1 MRPTARFPC
10 SSAGSDHAGRDD
22 LWPPCPISGFPAP
35 EHFETSAM
43 PSQDGLRLNH
53 LSRINKARP
62 EPGHPYEQRAITAA
76 KAKAGWRSPQSDG
89 KLMAE
94 KQILSFKP
102 APRLELVGYKHSERV
117 QNCKHRSQWCDDSV
131 LQCESRSDGI
141 FGRDRPSSYSLIE
154 CGELDSG
161 LRECKTMSKRRKAA
175 TNTIDEC
182 AAARRLMTARTRQM
196 CGNVS
201 DRPMGNFIL
210 ARFGL
215 AYPSA

>member
-1 MRPTARFPC
+1 MDPGCAPQRVFP
-10 SSAGSDHAGRDD
+10 AHPADQIPQGAID

-62 EPGHPYEQRAITAA
+62 ELSHPHEQRAITAA
-76 KAKAGWRSPQSDG
+76 KAKAGWRSPQSDS

-102 APRLELVGYKHSERV
+102 APRLELVGYKHSEHV

-131 LQCESRSDGI
+131 FQCESGPDGI
-141 FGRDRPSSYSLIE
+141 FGRDKSSRSSMALSL
-154 CGELDSG
+154 
-161 LRECKTMSKRRKAA
+161 
-175 TNTIDEC
+175 
-182 AAARRLMTARTRQM
+182 
-196 CGNVS
+196 
-201 DRPMGNFIL
+201 
-210 ARFGL
+210 
-215 AYPSA
+215 